1 MYKSHTSTIE
11 LESDFP
17 SIRSSKCKWDI
28 KKLFCILNC
37 FKKYEKKNKKHF
49 ISEWRKYLTNESK
62 NISSINDPF
71 TILTNLWAHKKVI
84 RDFENVRINPNL
96 IKANNNIFIRNDLE
110 FYIPQLCSFILFGE
124 FELVEESLS
133 FLCKACYSSYFFAHR
148 VVWFL
153 KSMLTVNHNNVNF
166 NTKIRNVLHIIQSI
180 FKSDDDKKILE
191 RYHIPGGDE
200 YINFVNNNQN
210 GNGGLDLN
218 IFHKYGYCTN
228 SEEDIIDSS
237 INSIKQI
244 DHEDINLSSFLSNIN
259 FYDHLCNICE
269 RIRYLSNDETRQEEL
284 IKELNKL
291 NNNMPYNI
299 YIPFATSDIRNYI
312 IGKISI
318 KDSKVFKTKERAP
331 ILITAECFRL
341 EEWCYDK
348 KLNSNLNENDESNM
362 LETER
367 INLNGNLLGKRK
379 TYNNKTGISD
389 SSLHKQ
395 LDKISYMMSV
405 DIELNK
411 PIFVK
416 KHDEEEEEEIN
427 DDNKNKCENG
437 AIKEINTKIKK
448 KRRNSENEYKK
459 IELVLQESKNELKN
473 ENNIT
478 KKLASSLKLSP
489 IQIPNNNDFNNKI
502 SPSII
507 NKNSPSSDSPSS
519 ESSNANSPNDIS
531 EINKDIFFDSFSFN
545 SIFGESI
552 SLQESHLKCQSQY
565 GYLNSYKIFKF
576 LVKSG
581 EDLRQEQ
588 FASQLINEFA
598 QIFKIEKVKCYLY
611 PYEII
616 ATGNNA
622 GIIEIIPNAIS
633 LDQLKQK
640 ISSQNYSLKQF
651 YEHYFGL
658 NTNKYKKAIKNL
670 IRSLA
675 GYSLVC
681 YFLQLKDRHNG
692 NIMIDNE
699 GHLIHIDFGFIFSHA
714 PGGEFEKAPFKLTDE
729 IMEVLGGIESKNFQI
744 FRKLMWDGMIA
755 ISKHYKKIMILTE
768 MMFCGYGTDLL
779 CFERGQETLQ
789 KLKERFCPKEKMK
802 NRDYLEL
809 VDNLIENSLGNWR
822 TKWYD
827 KYQYYFQ
834 GIFY

>member
-1 MYKSHTSTIE
+1 MYKSHTSSIE

-49 ISEWRKYLTNESK
+49 ISEWRKYLTNESN
-62 NISSINDPF
+62 NITSINDPF

-96 IKANNNIFIRNDLE
+96 IKSNNNIFIRNDLE

-166 NTKIRNVLHIIQSI
+166 NNKIRNVLHIIQSI
-180 FKSDDDKKILE
+180 FKSDDDKKVLE
-191 RYHIPGGDE
+191 RYHIPGGEE

-269 RIRYLSNDETRQEEL
+269 RIKYLPNDETRQEEL

-299 YIPFATSDIRNYI
+299 YIPFSTSDIRNYI

-427 DDNKNKCENG
+427 DIKYKYENG
-437 AIKEINTKIKK
+437 AKNEINTSIKK
-448 KRRNSENEYKK
+448 KRRHSENDYKK

-473 ENNIT
+473 ENSIT
-478 KKLASSLKLSP
+478 KKLASSLKLTP
-489 IQIPNNNDFNNKI
+489 IQIPNNKDFNNKI

-507 NKNSPSSDSPSS
+507 SKNSPSSDSPSS
-519 ESSNANSPNDIS
+519 ESSNPNSPNNIQ
-531 EINKDIFFDSFSFN
+531 ETNKNIFFNSFSFN

-552 SLQESHLKCQSQY
+552 SLQESHLKSQSQY

-779 CFERGQETLQ
+779 CFERGQDTLQ